1 MSAVI
6 RLLEKIL
13 IAIEKKETPKQKH
26 SGIGYNG
33 VK

>member
-1 MSAVI
+1 MSMVI
-6 RLLEKIL
+6 KLLSQIL
-13 IAIEKKETPKQKH
+13 DAIQPKQTPKEKH

>member
-1 MSAVI
+1 MVI
-6 RLLEKIL
+6 KLLSQIL
-13 IAIEKKETPKQKH
+13 DAIQNKQTAKEKH